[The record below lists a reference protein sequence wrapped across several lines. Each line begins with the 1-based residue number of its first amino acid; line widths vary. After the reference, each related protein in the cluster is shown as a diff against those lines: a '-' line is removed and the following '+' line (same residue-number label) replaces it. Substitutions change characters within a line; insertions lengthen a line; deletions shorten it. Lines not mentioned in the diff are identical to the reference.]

1 MNTVCS
7 RPYLSSKARESY
19 WTLWIFGGSILG
31 SCPVVNWGPQLEPT
45 MYKAEMGESFNYKPT
60 KLSCSLQQYLQDSGI
75 YQLFLQYRRKDE
87 LPLQC
92 IGVYKL
98 SKLCRVMSMS
108 MSCRGIY
115 LLSMMFRGVY
125 MLTLPVAALVSPV
138 EELTM
143 PMETME
149 ELTKPREEPPMAREV
164 FTMPSEEL
172 TIPMEEEGISSLS
185 DLK

>member
-1 MNTVCS
+1 
-7 RPYLSSKARESY
+7 
-19 WTLWIFGGSILG
+19 
-31 SCPVVNWGPQLEPT
+31 
-45 MYKAEMGESFNYKPT
+45 MGECVNYKPT

-115 LLSMMFRGVY
+115 MLSMMCRGVY

-149 ELTKPREEPPMAREV
+149 KLTKPREESTLSKEV
-164 FTMPSEEL
+164 LIMPREEL
-172 TIPMEEEGISSLS
+172 TVPMEDKGRSYTVPTQT
-185 DLK
+185 